1 MIKINEN
8 NSIVEIEFFK
18 SDRDGKIKIQ
28 LGNRKMVFVNGIKI
42 VYISL
47 FWKIKKDYVTS
58 VLGKRGWI
66 LWVSMKLT
74 QKQKNL

>member
-1 MIKINEN
+1 MGKSLRAKQDKEMIKLKEN

-42 VYISL
+42 KKLSEL
-47 FWKIKKDYVTS
+47 FSFSSWS
-58 VLGKRGWI
+58 VNFSSTTG
-66 LWVSMKLT
+66 
-74 QKQKNL
+74 